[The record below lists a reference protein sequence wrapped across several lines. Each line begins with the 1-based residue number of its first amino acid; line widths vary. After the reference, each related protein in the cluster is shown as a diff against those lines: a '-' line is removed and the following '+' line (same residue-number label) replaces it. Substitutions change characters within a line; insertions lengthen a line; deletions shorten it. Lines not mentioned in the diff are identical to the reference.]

1 MTAPLSQSPRMV
13 LIVDDD
19 DSVRKSLTRLF
30 KQHGYG
36 VETFGSAGE
45 FLARQPCSTPVC
57 LLLDLHLPGL
67 NGLQLQQQ
75 LSANHLP
82 IIFMTGD
89 GNVPMS
95 VAAMKGGAV
104 DFLLKPVA
112 EDVLLSAVKRALC
125 RSRDRQADRAE
136 SHELE
141 NRYQR
146 LTPRECEVLTKVVAG
161 LPNKVIAAELGIVE
175 QTVKIH
181 RGRVMHK
188 LEADSLAHLVR
199 IFGQLG
205 LNAPPPRLN
214 QR

>member
-1 MTAPLSQSPRMV
+1 MFAPPSQSPGLV

-30 KQHGYG
+30 VQHGYA

-45 FLARQPCSTPVC
+45 FLARKPRNTPVC

-75 LSANHLP
+75 LSANHVP
-82 IIFMTGD
+82 IIFITGD

-95 VAAMKGGAV
+95 VAAMKEGAV

-112 EDVLLSAVKRALC
+112 EDVLLNAVNRALR
-125 RSRDRQADRAE
+125 RSRDRQAERAE

-181 RGRVMHK
+181 RGRVMRK
-188 LEADSLAHLVR
+188 LEADSLVQLVR
-199 IFGQLG
+199 IAGRLG
-205 LNAPPPRLN
+205 LSDPANSD
-214 QR
+214 